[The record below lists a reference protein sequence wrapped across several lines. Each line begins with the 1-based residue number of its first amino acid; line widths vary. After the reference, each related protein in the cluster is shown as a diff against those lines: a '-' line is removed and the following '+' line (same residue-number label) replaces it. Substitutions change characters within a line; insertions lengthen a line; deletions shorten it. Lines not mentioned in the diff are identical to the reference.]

1 MQIALCTKATLPQFL
16 HSNNVY

>member
-16 HSNNVY
+16 HSNNIY